1 MYFARSFIASALVG
15 LGAATTHSAS
25 GMAASQTMAMG
36 ASETMGMGAASSP
49 SAAAGEG
56 MVATHVIQVG
66 GPNGSLTFSPDNI
79 KANVGD
85 LVQFQF
91 HPKNHSVV
99 QSTFDQPCVPMQ
111 NVMPN
116 ATNAFFSGFMPT
128 NASAAAASG
137 ILTYTIRVMDSKPVW
152 FYCSQAKHCQSGM
165 VGAINAAASGNKT
178 VAAFKALAAQASA
191 NLSPGQGSSGAGS
204 ASPTG
209 GAGSGSGSGSGS
221 GGSATTGAGGAG
233 GAGAEATASSSA
245 SGSPA
250 QQTVNAAPG
259 LDVSSSQSL
268 FGLTVGVFAAFFM
281 L

>member
-1 MYFARSFIASALVG
+1 
-15 LGAATTHSAS
+15 
-25 GMAASQTMAMG
+25 MA
-36 ASETMGMGAASSP
+36 MGAASSP
-49 SAAAGEG
+49 SAAAGQG
-56 MVATHVIQVG
+56 MVATHVVQVG
-66 GPNGSLTFSPDNI
+66 GPNGSLTFSPENI

-99 QSTFDQPCVPMQ
+99 QSTFDEPCVPMQ

-128 NASAAAASG
+128 NASASATSG
-137 ILTYTIRVMDSKPVW
+137 ILTYTIRVMDTKPVW
-152 FYCSQAKHCQSGM
+152 YYCSQAKHCQAGM
-165 VGAINAAASGNKT
+165 VGAINAATSGNKT
-178 VAAFKALAAQASA
+178 MSAFKALAAQASA

-204 ASPTG
+204 ASPSG
-209 GAGSGSGSGSGS
+209 GAGSGSGS
-221 GGSATTGAGGAG
+221 GGSATSAAGGAG
-233 GAGAEATASSSA
+233 GEATATSSA

-250 QQTVNAAPG
+250 EQTTNAAPG